1 MIGQRFFE
9 FKAWFRRRFRPH
21 LWVGVVAL
29 SGFCLYLALSIPVI
43 PLKPICWHDD
53 TYPGDW
59 PSGDARK
66 RLGGEVRPEF
76 VAVRVTALRTHGL
89 SYGYWGGKYRV
100 GVLRWFDKS
109 GLMTASETAVVDYL
123 DRLPDGWEEKMAAW
137 SSIPTSWFAQHS
149 EWVDTY
155 SECRAM
161 REMMLTS
168 GRFSPEN
175 PGIPYDQPN

>member
-43 PLKPICWHDD
+43 PLKAICWHDD

-89 SYGYWGGKYRV
+89 SYGYGAANIVWAF
-100 GVLRWFDKS
+100 FDGS
-109 GLMTASETAVVDYL
+109 T
-123 DRLPDGWEEKMAAW
+123 RAA
-137 SSIPTSWFAQHS
+137 
-149 EWVDTY
+149 
-155 SECRAM
+155 
-161 REMMLTS
+161 
-168 GRFSPEN
+168 
-175 PGIPYDQPN
+175 